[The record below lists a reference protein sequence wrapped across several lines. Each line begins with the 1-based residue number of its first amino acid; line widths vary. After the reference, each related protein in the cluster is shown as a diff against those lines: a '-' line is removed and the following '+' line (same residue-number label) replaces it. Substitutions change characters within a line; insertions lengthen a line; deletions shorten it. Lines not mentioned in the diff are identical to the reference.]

1 LHHLCHREN
10 VCEKKSKRE
19 SKESEKGLPVVVEL
33 LDLDV
38 DLLELL
44 DPFVKIQKR
53 VSEREKKKK
62 EKLRKVFQ

>member
-53 VSEREKKKK
+53 VSE
-62 EKLRKVFQ
+62 